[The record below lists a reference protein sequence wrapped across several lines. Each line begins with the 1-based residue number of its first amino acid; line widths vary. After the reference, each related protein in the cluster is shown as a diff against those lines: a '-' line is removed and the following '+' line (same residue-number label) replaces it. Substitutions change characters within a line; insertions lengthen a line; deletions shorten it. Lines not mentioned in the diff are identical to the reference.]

1 MKCMDVTMPMVLI
14 GALLVASCASAKGR
28 PQALMSFVGAGQPSS
43 VEIVAPPISQTG
55 HIAWLRAQEVALD
68 KLRIISAFSATLF
81 EDVDGNEQFNDGDR
95 RLDYCYGTTEL
106 PSSFI
111 EVSGLQVPPGVQVG
125 RVRVLAEVRTTLG
138 TQTTV
143 LGGGAEGS
151 TPHVRGG

>member
-1 MKCMDVTMPMVLI
+1 MKCMNVTMPMVVI
-14 GALLVASCASAKGR
+14 GALLVASCASAQGR
-28 PQALMSFVGAGQPSS
+28 PQALMSFAGAGEPNAI
-43 VEIVAPPISQTG
+43 EIVAPPISLTG
-55 HIAWLRAQEVALD
+55 HIAWLRAQEVAED
-68 KLRIISAFSATLF
+68 KLRIISSFRATLF

-138 TQTTV
+138 TQTKV
-143 LGGGAEGS
+143 LGSSAEGS
-151 TPHVRGG
+151 TPHVRGD